1 MKILPERVFV
11 LPDLAKHEL
20 TVVMDGFRMTL
31 SGDEARALRDGLDQG
46 MKKLG
51 DSRTAQSADIIG
63 LTSGGA
69 QDTKRAGSD

>member
-1 MKILPERVFV
+1 MKILPERVYV
-11 LPDLAKHEL
+11 QPDAAKQEL

-51 DSRTAQSADIIG
+51 DSRNVPTADIIG
-63 LTSGGA
+63 ISSGAA
-69 QDTKRAGSD
+69 QDAKRAGSD